1 MLLLVSMVFGRFGI
15 KMVVSIMV
23 SIVIRVLGQIM
34 VLLLK
39 FSLVLQQ
46 LKIKVV
52 IKRLLLMVEV
62 NSWEI

>member
-1 MLLLVSMVFGRFGI
+1 MLLLISMVFGRFGI

-23 SIVIRVLGQIM
+23 GIVIRVLGQIM

-39 FSLVLQQ
+39 FSLVLQP